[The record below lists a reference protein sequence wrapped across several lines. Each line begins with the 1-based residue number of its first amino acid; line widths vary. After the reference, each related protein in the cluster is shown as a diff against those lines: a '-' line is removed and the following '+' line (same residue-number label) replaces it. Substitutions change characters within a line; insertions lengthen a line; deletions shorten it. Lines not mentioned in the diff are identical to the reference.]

1 MNFTRMEEDLI
12 RDEGLRLRPYRCS
25 AGHLTIG
32 VGHRIQSTDRIEET
46 GSTSLEVAGYL
57 LTSDIS
63 KALGSANSIFGR
75 ERFDNMSDARQRA
88 ICNMIFNLGEE
99 GFLGFK
105 NMIAAIRADDW
116 QAASR
121 HCLDSKY
128 ARQVGQRAKRIAHQL
143 RSGVDA

>member
-1 MNFTRMEEDLI
+1 MNWTSMEEDLI
-12 RDEGLRLRPYRCS
+12 RDEGLRLRAYTCP
-25 AGHLTIG
+25 AGYPTIG
-32 VGHRIQSTDRIEET
+32 VGHRMRPADIDRTI
-46 GSTSLEVAGYL
+46 SLETAGYL
-57 LTSDIS
+57 LSRDIS
-63 KALGSANSIFGR
+63 NAMGTALELFGR
-75 ERFDNMSDARQRA
+75 EQFDAWPDARQRA